1 MLSLRGKSGIG
12 EPNIPPFTGSNEQLA
27 ERSQT
32 DEIDSDTSIGAA
44 KLRGGHMGIRNIRL
58 GIILSATALFGQN
71 APRPAFEVA
80 SIRTSPADTP
90 PQSAVGGVR
99 LDGAQVRISYLTLK
113 DYIAMAYRVKL
124 YQVSG
129 PDWMTTDRFDVAAT
143 LPDGALPAQALDMV
157 QTLLE
162 DRFQLKFHREPK
174 DFPVY
179 ALEVA
184 GGGLKMNEAP
194 PAPELENVDA
204 KAPQEF
210 TGGGSNQ
217 GVSINLG
224 RGSSIAFSNNKFEAK
239 RLTMDALA
247 GTLERFLDRPVVDMT
262 AIKGSY
268 DLSLNLTAEDYR
280 SMLIRS
286 AVVAGVMLPPE
297 ALRLLDGA
305 SAPTSLFDAL
315 AKLGLKLVTR
325 KAPLEVI
332 VVDKISKTP
341 TEN

>member
-1 MLSLRGKSGIG
+1 MLSLRGTGGIG
-12 EPNIPPFTGSNEQLA
+12 ERNIPPFTGSNEQLA

-44 KLRGGHMGIRNIRL
+44 KLAGGHMGIRNISL
-58 GIILSATALFGQN
+58 GIILCATTLFGQN

-80 SIRTSPADTP
+80 SIRTSPAGA
-90 PQSAVGGVR
+90 PQGAVGGVR

-129 PDWMTTDRFDVAAT
+129 PEWITSDRFDVAAT
-143 LPDGALPAQALDMV
+143 LPDGALPAQAPDMV

-184 GGGLKMNEAP
+184 GGGLKMTEAP
-194 PAPELENVDA
+194 PAPELENADA
-204 KAPQEF
+204 KAAQEF
-210 TGGGSNQ
+210 TGGGSDQ

-224 RGSSIAFSNNKFEAK
+224 LGSSITFSNNKFAAK
-239 RLTMDALA
+239 RLKMDALA

-262 AIKGSY
+262 AVKGSY
-268 DLSLNLTAEDYR
+268 DLSLDLTAEDYR

-297 ALRLLDGA
+297 VLRLLDGS

-315 AKLGLKLVTR
+315 EKLGLKLVAR
-325 KAPLEVI
+325 KAPLDVI